1 MCAVHFGIEKST
13 QLLCEI
19 FSMKLMKKIELKSAI
34 QLEVLSAL
42 HNLRDYKSLNP
53 YDYLRL

>member
-34 QLEVLSAL
+34 QLEDLSAL
-42 HNLRDYKSLNP
+42 RKLQEIKNL
-53 YDYLRL
+53 